1 MKANKNNSLGG
12 GQSPSRWRGGSS
24 LWTRILD
31 NTRLRCDVV
40 AMLNEILL
48 KSICRE
54 K

>member
-12 GQSPSRWRGGSS
+12 GACPPTGRGGSS

-40 AMLNEILL
+40 AKLNEILIR
-48 KSICRE
+48 SICRE